1 MKNKKV
7 IIGIVVFVLIVLLGI
22 GFFVLSSNK
31 DTPEQVAVE
40 EETPIEE
47 TVNILSPEEIGLVL
61 TKTLDNTKVIMEIGK
76 TDNILSLEYELSYLA
91 KGDIPRGAIGN
102 IENKVKGK
110 SIKQEIVLGTC
121 SDVCH
126 YDEDVSDVKLIV
138 RVTKLDNT
146 VYSVEETL
154 D

>member
-7 IIGIVVFVLIVLLGI
+7 IIALVVFVLIVLLGI